1 MIKLEKAA
9 TKIMAA
15 IGTAVM
21 LFLLFYSW
29 KYTKRLVEPEYYLDE
44 KDSILWN
51 ALVGVVLVAVCGA
64 LSGVMKKIPAW
75 ALHLL
80 AVLGAVTAVILGI
93 RLARAAGAESIA
105 DQYYVQRAAMALADG
120 DAEWVLAQ
128 DYYGIY
134 PFQLG
139 LAEIFALIF
148 RVAGSTERLVIQQ
161 VQAVCGGITLY
172 VGFRIVRELSGSR
185 AAELLYLVAELLF
198 LPVYCYALFIYG
210 ESIGTCSVLCAIWCY
225 LMANRPEGKV
235 WQKGLLWGAVA
246 LFMGLAYATRNVLLV
261 VWIAMVIMQILVLL
275 RSKKWQGHC
284 RRSAWCWQSCCWGK
298 RLSVTWRKDSLTGNM
313 VPVLRMFCGL
323 PWECRRIP
331 TP

>member
-1 MIKLEKAA
+1 
-9 TKIMAA
+9 
-15 IGTAVM
+15 M
-21 LFLLFYSW
+21 LFRS
-29 KYTKRLVEPEYYLDE
+29 
-44 KDSILWN
+44 
-51 ALVGVVLVAVCGA
+51 
-64 LSGVMKKIPAW
+64 
-75 ALHLL
+75 
-80 AVLGAVTAVILGI
+80 
-93 RLARAAGAESIA
+93 
-105 DQYYVQRAAMALADG
+105 
-120 DAEWVLAQ
+120 
-128 DYYGIY
+128 YGIY

-261 VWIAMVIMQILVLL
+261 VWIAMVIMQILVQIG
-275 RSKKWQGHC
+275 RAH
-284 RRSAWCWQSCCWGK
+284 
-298 RLSVTWRKDSLTGNM
+298 V
-313 VPVLRMFCGL
+313 
-323 PWECRRIP
+323 
-331 TP
+331 

>member
-1 MIKLEKAA
+1 
-9 TKIMAA
+9 
-15 IGTAVM
+15 
-21 LFLLFYSW
+21 
-29 KYTKRLVEPEYYLDE
+29 
-44 KDSILWN
+44 
-51 ALVGVVLVAVCGA
+51 
-64 LSGVMKKIPAW
+64 
-75 ALHLL
+75 
-80 AVLGAVTAVILGI
+80 
-93 RLARAAGAESIA
+93 
-105 DQYYVQRAAMALADG
+105 MALADG

-225 LMANRPEGKV
+225 LMAQPAGGKGVAEGT
-235 WQKGLLWGAVA
+235 AV
-246 LFMGLAYATRNVLLV
+246 
-261 VWIAMVIMQILVLL
+261 
-275 RSKKWQGHC
+275 
-284 RRSAWCWQSCCWGK
+284 
-298 RLSVTWRKDSLTGNM
+298 
-313 VPVLRMFCGL
+313 
-323 PWECRRIP
+323 ECRRVVHGTGVCDQKCIAGGMDRHGHHADP
-331 TP
+331 GAASQ